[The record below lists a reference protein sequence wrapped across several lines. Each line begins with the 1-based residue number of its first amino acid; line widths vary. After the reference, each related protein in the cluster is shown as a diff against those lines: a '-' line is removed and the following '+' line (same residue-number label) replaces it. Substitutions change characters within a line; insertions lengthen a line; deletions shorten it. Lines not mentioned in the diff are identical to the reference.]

1 MVRGLIAMNLDEL
14 LNTPVPPATKGW
26 PALAGT
32 LPLREAGRRGWNLLR
47 EDLPLPVAVLK
58 GSALAHNSRW
68 MRGFLEQFDVWLCPH
83 GKTTM
88 APQLF
93 ARQLADGA
101 WGITV
106 ATVQQLMVCRRFGV
120 PRVLMANQLVGR
132 QAVRAVLAELQA
144 DPGFEFLCLVDSLDG
159 VELLRRELEVMPL
172 GRPFEVLLEGGV
184 AGGRTGCRSI
194 EQALAVARR
203 VAAVPELAL
212 VGIEGFEDVVGGGIA
227 EAEPKIV
234 AFLDY
239 LVELARAC
247 ARENLF
253 ASGPVILSAG
263 GSKYFDQATARF
275 RAADLGHPV
284 EIVLRSGCYLSHDS
298 KIYTDAFARLRERTP
313 AVERLGEG
321 LRPALELWAT
331 VQSTPEPGLAI
342 LTMGKR
348 DVSYDIDLP
357 LVRQWFRPGL
367 HQQPQALGL
376 GFKVMGLYDQHTC
389 LRVPA
394 DSPLRVGDLMSFG
407 ISHPCTTF
415 DKWRL
420 LYVVDDDYTVTEAIR
435 TFF

>member
-1 MVRGLIAMNLDEL
+1 MNLDAL
-14 LNTPVPPATKGW
+14 LNEPVPATAKGW
-26 PALAGT
+26 PALAGA
-32 LPLREAGRRGWNLLR
+32 LPLCEVGRQGWNLLR

-58 GSALAHNSRW
+58 ASALAHNSRW
-68 MRGFLEQFDVWLCPH
+68 MRRFLELFDVRLCPH

-132 QAVRAVLAELQA
+132 QAIRAVLAELQA
-144 DPGFEFLCLVDSLDG
+144 DPGFEFLCLVDSLEG
-159 VELLRRELEVMPL
+159 VELLRRELEEMPL

-184 AGGRTGCRSI
+184 KGGRTGCRTM
-194 EQALAVARR
+194 EEALAVARAI
-203 VAAVPELAL
+203 AAVPELAL
-212 VGIEGFEDVVGGGIA
+212 AGVEGFEDVVGGGIV
-227 EAEPKIV
+227 EAEPKIA

-239 LVELARAC
+239 LVDLARAC

-253 ASGPVILSAG
+253 APGPVILSAG
-263 GSKYFDQATARF
+263 GSKYFDRVTAAF
-275 RAADLGHPV
+275 RAADLGRPV

-298 KIYTDAFARLRERTP
+298 KIYTVAFARLRERTP
-313 AVERLGEG
+313 EVGRLGEG
-321 LRPALELWAT
+321 LRPALELWAS

-348 DVSYDIDLP
+348 DVSHDLDLP
-357 LVRQWFRPGL
+357 LPWQWFRPGL
-367 HQQPQALGL
+367 HQHPQELGA
-376 GFKVMGLYDQHTC
+376 GFQVIGLYDQHTC
-389 LRVPA
+389 LRAPA
-394 DSPLRVGDLMSFG
+394 DSPLRVGDLVSFG

-435 TFF
+435 TLF

>member
-1 MVRGLIAMNLDEL
+1 MNLDEL
-14 LNTPVPPATKGW
+14 LNAPVPPTTKGW
-26 PALAGT
+26 PALAGA
-32 LPLREAGRRGWNLLR
+32 LPLREAGRQGWNVLR

-58 GSALAHNSRW
+58 ASALAHNGRW
-68 MRGFLEQFDVWLCPH
+68 MRGFLEQFDVRLCPH

-132 QAVRAVLAELQA
+132 EAIRTVLAELQA
-144 DPGFEFLCLVDSLDG
+144 DPAFEFLCLVDSLDG
-159 VELLRRELEVMPL
+159 VALLRRELEAMPL

-184 AGGRTGCRSI
+184 MDGRTGCRGI
-194 EQALAVARR
+194 EEALAVARA
-203 VAAVPELAL
+203 VAAAPELAL
-212 VGIEGFEDVVGGGIA
+212 VGIEGFEDVVGGPIA
-227 EAEPKIV
+227 EAEAKIA
-234 AFLDY
+234 AFLHH

-247 ARENLF
+247 AREDLF
-253 ASGPVILSAG
+253 APGPVLLSAG
-263 GSKYFDQATARF
+263 GSKYFDQVTRAF
-275 RAADLGHPV
+275 RRADLGRPV

-298 KIYTDAFARLRERTP
+298 RIYTDAFARLRERTP
-313 AVERLGEG
+313 EVERLGEG
-321 LRPALELWAT
+321 LRPALELWAA

-348 DVSYDIDLP
+348 DVSHDVDLP
-357 LVRQWFRPGL
+357 LAATWFRPGL
-367 HQQPQALGL
+367 HQRPQDLGP
-376 GFKVMGLYDQHTC
+376 GFQVLGLYDQHTC

-394 DSPLRVGDLMSFG
+394 DSPLRVGDLVSFG

-420 LYVVDDDYTVTEAIR
+420 LWVVDDNYTVTEAIR

>member
-1 MVRGLIAMNLDEL
+1 MDLDEL
-14 LNTPVPPATKGW
+14 LNAPVPLTTKGW

-32 LPLREAGRRGWNLLR
+32 LPLRAAGRQGWNLLR

-58 GSALAHNSRW
+58 ASALAHNSRW
-68 MRGFLEQFDVWLCPH
+68 MRGFLEYFDVRLCPH

-132 QAVRAVLAELQA
+132 QAIRAVLAELQA
-144 DPGFEFLCLVDSLDG
+144 DPGFEFLCLVDSLEG
-159 VELLRRELEVMPL
+159 VELLRRELEQMPL

-184 AGGRTGCRSI
+184 AGGRTGCRTT
-194 EQALAVARR
+194 EEALTVAR
-203 VAAVPELAL
+203 AITAVPELAL
-212 VGIEGFEDVVGGGIA
+212 VGIEGFEDVVGA
-227 EAEPKIV
+227 VTDAEPKIA
-234 AFLDY
+234 AFLEY
-239 LVELARAC
+239 LVELAGTC
-247 ARENLF
+247 AREDLF
-253 ASGPVILSAG
+253 APGPIILSAG
-263 GSKYFDQATARF
+263 GSKYFDQVTAAF
-275 RAADLGHPV
+275 RAADLGRPV

-298 KIYTDAFARLRERTP
+298 RVYTDAFARLRARTP
-313 AVERLGEG
+313 AVERLGAG
-321 LRPALELWAT
+321 LRPALELWAS
-331 VQSTPEPGLAI
+331 VQSMPQTGLAI

-348 DVSYDIDLP
+348 DVSHDIDLP

-367 HQQPQALGL
+367 HQSPQDLGP
-376 GFKVMGLYDQHTC
+376 GFEAIGLYDQHTC

-394 DSPLRVGDLMSFG
+394 DGPLRVGDLVSFG

>member
-1 MVRGLIAMNLDEL
+1 MNLDEL
-14 LNTPVPPATKGW
+14 LNAPVPATAKGW
-26 PALAGT
+26 PAVAGAV
-32 LPLREAGRRGWNLLR
+32 PLRDVGRRGWNLLR
-47 EDLPLPVAVLK
+47 ADLPLPVAVLK
-58 GSALAHNSRW
+58 ASALAHNSRW
-68 MRGFLEQFDVWLCPH
+68 MRGFLEHFDVRLCPH

-93 ARQLADGA
+93 ARQLGDGA

-132 QAVRAVLAELQA
+132 QAIRAVLAELRA

-159 VELLRRELEVMPL
+159 VELLRRELEQMPL

-184 AGGRTGCRSI
+184 AGGRTGCRTPG
-194 EQALAVARR
+194 EALAVARAI
-203 VAAVPELAL
+203 AAVPELAL

-227 EAEPKIV
+227 EAEPKIA
-234 AFLDY
+234 AFLGY
-239 LVELARAC
+239 LVDLARAC
-247 ARENLF
+247 VAEDLF
-253 ASGPVILSAG
+253 APGPVILSAG
-263 GSKYFDQATARF
+263 GSKYFDQVTRAF
-275 RAADLGHPV
+275 RRADLDRPV

-298 KIYTDAFARLRERTP
+298 KIYTDAFARLRARTP
-313 AVERLGEG
+313 EVERLGAG
-321 LRPALELWAT
+321 LRPALELWAS

-342 LTMGKR
+342 ATMGKR
-348 DVSYDIDLP
+348 DVSHDLDLP
-357 LVRQWFRPGL
+357 LPREWFRPRL
-367 HQQPQALGL
+367 HERPQGL
-376 GFKVMGLYDQHTC
+376 GRGFQVIGLYDQHTC

-394 DSPLRVGDLMSFG
+394 DSPLRIGDLVSFG

-415 DKWRL
+415 DKWQL